1 MPKKRQDINHLLCM
15 THLLFTDVTTMFSL
29 LATLYLLRNLI
40 GAVLVYDCASSKTKI
55 TEISLK
61 DVKECEE
68 VPSNYD
74 DGSIINVQI
83 IKKVDT
89 HHFEALL
96 CYVKL
101 SLSTSYCGSGMML
114 RLPNLLQHGYKQIV
128 LLTKIGFGIRVDL
141 NLGRR

>member
-1 MPKKRQDINHLLCM
+1 MNIYCNPKKRQNNIITYYLTVFSNHP
-15 THLLFTDVTTMFSL
+15 LFTDVTTMLSL
-29 LATLYLLRNLI
+29 LIISLLVQNLI
-40 GAVLVYDCASSKTKI
+40 KAVLVYDCASPKTKI

-101 SLSTSYCGSGMML
+101 SLSTSYCGSG
-114 RLPNLLQHGYKQIV
+114 
-128 LLTKIGFGIRVDL
+128 
-141 NLGRR
+141 